1 MLIISIVL
9 KVNPNAELPT
19 AAQVQHLIPD
29 RVHEIRSKIL
39 SEIEGLTWYSVCV
52 EEWQGVDNQL
62 FFTFVINWAADQKF
76 CSRTL
81 STLKWNE
88 LTQETVHVMLTT
100 WGLRQEKTVAIVT
113 ASAQPALLDILS
125 EWSQVQIKFF
135 FSGRMH

>member
-1 MLIISIVL
+1 M
-9 KVNPNAELPT
+9 NPNAEIPT
-19 AAQVQHLIPD
+19 AAQVQQLIPD

-62 FFTFVINWAADQKF
+62 FFTFVINWAQDQKF

-113 ASAQPALLDILS
+113 ASAQPALIDILS
-125 EWSQVQIKFF
+125 EWCQVLIHFF
-135 FSGRMH
+135 ICN